1 MLLLILLLQLGGQV
15 IEVKTPLT
23 HRDYSHL
30 VEQEVR
36 QTKSQ
41 AVANTDLRTP
51 ST

>member
-1 MLLLILLLQLGGQV
+1 MQLGGQV

-36 QTKSQ
+36 ETKSQ
-41 AVANTDLRTP
+41 TVANTDRRTP